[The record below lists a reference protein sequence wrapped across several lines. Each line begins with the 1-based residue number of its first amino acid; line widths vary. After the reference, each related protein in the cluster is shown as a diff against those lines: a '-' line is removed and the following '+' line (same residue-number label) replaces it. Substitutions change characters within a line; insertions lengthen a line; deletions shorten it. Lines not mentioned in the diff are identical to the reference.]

1 MANVRGTVR
10 SVVNEPPRARPLV
23 PIVLGAVLVVVLL
36 LVAVIVARLAN
47 VPEIPSPPVG
57 LEELGSPPTASALD
71 VIARESSRLTAAPGP
86 DDLHDR
92 FLDSARDDGLV
103 IDDVL
108 RTAMARVEPTQLV
121 DRADLVEQIYDGAP
135 MVDRCTDLD
144 ARCPG
149 IEIVRA
155 AQSLE
160 LVVLARWIE
169 GDRESAARLLARA
182 LVASL
187 ELAQSGR
194 AVMSQLVGVAGLLRA
209 TGLAVML
216 QRDGLAI
223 EGPLRAAIE
232 PVVDAP
238 VDLGRG
244 WIVEMHRAA
253 HALRTIPPYGIV
265 EQLAFDRPST
275 ARALYAGQEACVRYA
290 RDPSAPRP
298 AVLPLPSSEQML
310 LSSQTEL
317 ALLNAVL
324 PDCTTMIEAARTRL
338 DRSRVR
344 ARALLAQP

>member
-1 MANVRGTVR
+1 MANVRGIVG
-10 SVVNEPPRARPLV
+10 SVVSEPPRPRPTL
-23 PIVLGAVLVVVLL
+23 PIVIGAIVVVVLL
-36 LVAVIVARLAN
+36 LVAVVVARLAR
-47 VPEIPSPPVG
+47 VPEIPSPPIG
-57 LEELGSPPTASALD
+57 LEELGSPPATSALD
-71 VIARESSRLTAAPGP
+71 VIVRESSRLAAAPGP
-86 DDLHDR
+86 DGVHDR
-92 FLDSARDDGLV
+92 FLESRRDDELV
-103 IDDVL
+103 LDDAL
-108 RTAMARVEPTQLV
+108 RAAMASLEPTQLL
-121 DRADLVEQIYDGAP
+121 DRSDLVELVYDGTP
-135 MVDRCTDLD
+135 MLDRCTDLE

-149 IEIVRA
+149 IEVVRA
-155 AQSLE
+155 AQSVE
-160 LVVLARWIE
+160 LVVLGRWIA
-169 GDRESAARLLARA
+169 GDREGAVRLLARA

-194 AVMSQLVGVAGLLRA
+194 SVMSQLVGIASLLRA

-216 QRDGLAI
+216 QRAGLVI

-275 ARALYAGQEACVRYA
+275 ARALYVGQEACVRYA